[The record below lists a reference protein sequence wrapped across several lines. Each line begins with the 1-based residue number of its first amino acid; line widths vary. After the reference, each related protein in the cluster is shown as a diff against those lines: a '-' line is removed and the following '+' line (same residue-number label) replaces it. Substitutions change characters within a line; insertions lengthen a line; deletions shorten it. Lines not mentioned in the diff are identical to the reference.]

1 MTRRFLSG
9 FFSRFLPRTLRG
21 RMTGLIIIST
31 SVILALSGFLQYQ
44 ALRKHIEITSERE
57 MTVTLNA
64 LQTRLIEVGKSTE
77 IGKNARVWTDQLH
90 GHKNMDLALFDAAG
104 TQLTRTAGYRT
115 FGPVLSAQA
124 TAAPTLLAPS
134 GTALRY
140 LTLRM
145 PLNPPEGDWVR
156 IVVQYDASNDLAFLR
171 PQAVTIMMIELL
183 GTVLAAGLAYGIVM
197 LGLSPLRRLVAWAE
211 AVSSSRLAHPLSEP
225 DMAGEVKELS
235 HAFNGMLARLD
246 ESFTRLS
253 QFSSDLAHDMRTP
266 LTNLLAEA
274 QVALSRPRTAHEYR
288 AVIESSIDEYQR
300 LSRMIEDMLFL
311 ARSDSAQSHLLIR
324 TLDFREE
331 AERVTGYYEP
341 MADDATVSIEVS
353 GDGTVEADALLLQ
366 RALSNLLSNALA
378 HAPRDTTVRVHC
390 VQTEHATVLSV
401 SDSGP
406 GIAPVHLHRI
416 FDRFYRVDA
425 ARHSSASASGTGLG
439 LAIVK
444 SIMENHGGDCNVTST
459 PYVETVFSLNFPRHD
474 R

>member
-1 MTRRFLSG
+1 MTRRF
-9 FFSRFLPRTLRG
+9 FSRLLPRTLRG
-21 RMTGLIIIST
+21 RMTALIIVST
-31 SVILALSGFLQYQ
+31 SVVLALSGFLQYQ
-44 ALRKHIEITSERE
+44 SLRKHIEIMSERE
-57 MTVTLNA
+57 MAVTLHA
-64 LQTRLIEVGKSTE
+64 LQTRLAEVDTTAE
-77 IGKNARVWTDQLH
+77 IGKNARIWTDQLH
-90 GHKNMDLALFDAAG
+90 GHKNMDLALFDAHG
-104 TQLTRTAGYRT
+104 TELTRTAGYRA
-115 FGPVLSAQA
+115 FEPVLSAHVA
-124 TAAPTLLAPS
+124 SAPILLAPS

-140 LTLRM
+140 LTSRM
-145 PLNPPEGDWVR
+145 PLSEPDGEWVR

-171 PQAVTIMMIELL
+171 PQAVTIMLIELL

-197 LGLSPLRRLVAWAE
+197 LGLSPLRRLVARAE
-211 AVSSSRLAHPLSEP
+211 AVSSSRLAHPLPEP

-235 HAFNGMLARLD
+235 HAFNSMLARLD

-311 ARSDSAQSHLLIR
+311 ARSDSAQSHLSIR
-324 TLDFREE
+324 SLDAREE
-331 AERVTGYYEP
+331 TERVAGYYEP
-341 MADDATVSIEVS
+341 MADDANVRIVVTGEGMIEA
-353 GDGTVEADALLLQ
+353 EALLLH

-378 HAPRDTTVRVHC
+378 HAPRDTTVKVHC
-390 VQTEHATVLSV
+390 AQTPHATVLSV

-425 ARHSSASASGTGLG
+425 ARHSSESASGTGLG

-444 SIMENHGGDCNVTST
+444 SIMENHGGDCRVTST
-459 PYVETVFSLNFPRHD
+459 PCVETTFALSFPRHGS
-474 R
+474 

>member
-1 MTRRFLSG
+1 MIM
-9 FFSRFLPRTLRG
+9 RFLPRTLRG
-21 RMTGLIIIST
+21 RLTALIIVST
-31 SVILALSGFLQYQ
+31 SMVLALSGFLQYQ

-57 MTVTLNA
+57 MTVTLHA
-64 LQTRLIEVGKSTE
+64 LQAHLAEVGKATE
-77 IGKNARVWTDQLH
+77 IGKKAPLWADQLH

-104 TQLTRTAGYRT
+104 MELIRTAGYRA
-115 FGPVLSAQA
+115 FEPVLSAQA
-124 TAAPTLLAPS
+124 ASAPVLLTRP

-140 LTLRM
+140 LTWRT
-145 PLNPPEGDWVR
+145 PPNQVDENAVR

-171 PQAVTIMMIELL
+171 PQAFTIMMIELL
-183 GTVLAAGLAYGIVM
+183 GTILAAGLAYGIVM

-211 AVSSSRLAHPLSEP
+211 AVSSSRLAHPLPEP
-225 DMAGEVKELS
+225 DMAGELKELS

-274 QVALSRPRTAHEYR
+274 QVALSRPRSAQEYR

-311 ARSDSAQSHLLIR
+311 ARSDSAQSHLSIR
-324 TLDFREE
+324 NLDVREE
-331 AERVTGYYEP
+331 AERVAGYYEP
-341 MADDATVSIEVS
+341 MADDANVRIELS
-353 GDGTVEADALLLQ
+353 GHGTIEADALLLQ

-378 HAPRDTTVRVHC
+378 HAPRDTVVRVHC
-390 VQTEHATVLSV
+390 VQTEDTAVLSV
-401 SDSGP
+401 SDAGP
-406 GIAPVHLHRI
+406 GIEPVHLHRI

-425 ARHSSASASGTGLG
+425 ARHSSTSASGTGLG

-444 SIMENHGGDCNVTST
+444 SIMENHGGECRVSST
-459 PYVETVFSLNFPRHD
+459 PYVETTFSLSFPR
-474 R
+474 RNR